1 MRNLKFVS
9 LILVI
14 FLSLQSC
21 VQIFDEIIVHNDG
34 SGTYKYTVNLS
45 ASKIKI
51 NSVLAL
57 DSIDGR
63 RVPKIPEVKE
73 KIALYIKKLE
83 AKEGISNVKVDANYV
98 DFIFKFSCDFTNVA
112 ALQEGIREVVKEEVK
127 DKNDP
132 LLTDSWLSWDGKTL
146 TRSIPSFAIPL
157 SKLKVEDQEA
167 LKKGK
172 YISVARFDKEVVKS
186 ENTQAEIS
194 PTKKAVKLEV
204 SAYSVA
210 VKPALLTNEI
220 SISAD

>member
-1 MRNLKFVS
+1 MRNLKLTS
-9 LILVI
+9 LTLVI
-14 FLSLQSC
+14 FLLLQSC

-57 DSIDGR
+57 DSIDGK

-83 AKEGISNVKVDANYV
+83 AKDGISNVKVEANYV

-112 ALQEGIREVVKEEVK
+112 ALQEGIREVVKDEVK

-132 LLTDSWLSWDGKTL
+132 LLTDTWLSWDGKTL

-172 YISVARFDKEVVKS
+172 YISVARFDKEVIKS
-186 ENTQAEIS
+186 ENSQAIIS

-220 SISAD
+220 SVSAD

>member
-1 MRNLKFVS
+1 MRNLKFSS

-14 FLSLQSC
+14 FLTVTSC
-21 VQIFDEIIVHNDG
+21 VNIFDEIILHNDG
-34 SGTYKYTVNLS
+34 SGTYKYTINLS

-57 DSIDGR
+57 DSIDGK

-83 AKEGISNVKVDANYV
+83 AKEGISNVKVEANYI
-98 DFIFKFSCDFTNVA
+98 DFIFKFSCDFTNVT
-112 ALQEGIREVVKEEVK
+112 ALQEGIREVVREEVK

-167 LKKGK
+167 LKKGI
-172 YISVARFDKEVVKS
+172 YISVARFDKEVVKC
-186 ENTQAEIS
+186 ENTQAKIS
-194 PTKKAVKLEV
+194 PTKKAVKLEA
-204 SAYSVA
+204 STYSVA
-210 VKPALLTNEI
+210 IKPTLLTNNI
-220 SISAD
+220 TISAD

>member
-9 LILVI
+9 LIFII
-14 FLSLQSC
+14 FISLQSC
-21 VQIFDEIIVHNDG
+21 VQIFDEIILHNDG

-51 NSVLAL
+51 NSILAL
-57 DSIDGR
+57 DSIDGK

-83 AKEGISNVKVDANYV
+83 AKEGVSNVKVEANYI
-98 DFIFKFSCDFTNVA
+98 DFIFKFSCDFTNVN

-132 LLTDSWLSWDGKTL
+132 LLTDTWLSWDGKTL

-157 SKLKVEDQEA
+157 SKLKAEDQEA

-186 ENTQAEIS
+186 ENTQAIIS

-220 SISAD
+220 SVSAD

>member
-9 LILVI
+9 ITFVIL
-14 FLSLQSC
+14 LSLQSC
-21 VQIFDEIIVHNDG
+21 VQIFDEIILHTDG

-51 NSVLAL
+51 NSILAL
-57 DSIDGR
+57 DSVDGK

-73 KIALYIKKLE
+73 KIALYCKKLE
-83 AKEGISNVKVDANYV
+83 AKEGISNVKVEANYT
-98 DFIFKFSCDFTNVA
+98 DFIFKFSCDFTNVT
-112 ALQEGIREVVKEEVK
+112 ALQDGIREIVREEVK

-146 TRSIPSFAIPL
+146 TRSIPTFAIPL
-157 SKLKVEDQEA
+157 SKLKSEDQEA

-172 YISVARFDKEVVKS
+172 YISVARFDKEVVKN
-186 ENTQAEIS
+186 ENSQAIIS

-204 SAYSVA
+204 SAFAVA

-220 SISAD
+220 TVTGD